1 MRVRE
6 RILSIYHEQSKI
18 DNDNLT
24 NWNWRPRMD
33 SYSILVI
40 AGGKYTNQK
49 PEPSREPESSSSVE
63 DSHTVGYDIISE
75 WANTTLFY

>member
-1 MRVRE
+1 
-6 RILSIYHEQSKI
+6 
-18 DNDNLT
+18 
-24 NWNWRPRMD
+24 MD

-49 PEPSREPESSSSVE
+49 PEPSREPESNSSVE